1 MAASYVIPIGQLDC
15 WALGGLLALNIK
27 EKGKS
32 NVVMFL
38 EITLGILGIVGLT
51 IYNAFLSGCSIGE
64 SYQLWH
70 SSGGYV
76 HNILTGNIHF
86 VIALLS
92 VGILRFCIDT
102 TRHHPILSS
111 APLVALGGMTYE
123 LYCFHYPIK
132 VFVKHLIQNDY
143 LMVIAALIATCIVTL
158 LWSRYAMP
166 VFKKIIK

>member
-32 NVVMFL
+32 NVVMLL

-70 SSGGYV
+70 SSSDLCAQHSDRKHPFCHCV
-76 HNILTGNIHF
+76 
-86 VIALLS
+86 VI
-92 VGILRFCIDT
+92 CWD
-102 TRHHPILSS
+102 
-111 APLVALGGMTYE
+111 
-123 LYCFHYPIK
+123 IK
-132 VFVKHLIQNDY
+132 VLY
-143 LMVIAALIATCIVTL
+143 
-158 LWSRYAMP
+158 
-166 VFKKIIK
+166 

>member
-32 NVVMFL
+32 NVVMLL
-38 EITLGILGIVGLT
+38 EITLGNIRHCRINHLQCISLELF
-51 IYNAFLSGCSIGE
+51 NRE

-86 VIALLS
+86 VIAF
-92 VGILRFCIDT
+92 VICWD
-102 TRHHPILSS
+102 
-111 APLVALGGMTYE
+111 
-123 LYCFHYPIK
+123 IK
-132 VFVKHLIQNDY
+132 VLY
-143 LMVIAALIATCIVTL
+143 
-158 LWSRYAMP
+158 
-166 VFKKIIK
+166 